1 MAAVTLYPRS
11 FLRMI
16 VLGWLL
22 ATLPLLAAIAFASLS
37 LNGITVRSD
46 AVMHQSAQTARLGWE
61 LPEQLSHMERS
72 LRQYEVLEDATLR
85 EDYAVARK
93 VWRQGSREFAQI
105 PQVAALSGQVEA
117 MLQTEEA
124 AYQQW
129 LAAHEVGPLLATVS
143 EIRNRTFLLLDEAG
157 RSIENERAAF
167 RRGADDVRHQLLVAL
182 VLAISLAGA
191 MFWYGR
197 RVLSRLLSRFE
208 RAVVVLGQNRLDR
221 RIQLKGPEDMQ
232 WVGERLDWLRRRL
245 RVLEQ
250 QRTRILRHVSHELK
264 TPLAALREGASLLHE
279 GVAGTLS
286 PQQAKIAGIMQ
297 SNVLRLQ
304 ALIDSL
310 LKMQQAGFAR
320 EHLEM
325 QPLRIDQIVQQNLET
340 HMLTAR
346 DKRLRLSGSLAPLT
360 VQGGRE
366 ELMTIVNNLIS
377 NAIKFSPEGGNVQ
390 VRLARDGDR
399 AVFDVSDEG
408 PGIPA
413 EDREKIF
420 EPFYRS
426 PHTKHV
432 AGVGLGLAIAREFVA
447 AHRGTLELVPAAGG
461 THLRVTLPLAGEEA

>member
-1 MAAVTLYPRS
+1 MATVTLYPRS

-37 LNGITVRSD
+37 LNGITSRSE
-46 AVMHQSAQTARLGWE
+46 AVMQQSAQTARLGWE

-85 EDYAVARK
+85 DDYALARK
-93 VWRQGSREFAQI
+93 SWQEGCREFAQI
-105 PQVAALSGQVEA
+105 PQVVPLAGQIEA
-117 MLQTEEA
+117 MLQSEEA
-124 AYQQW
+124 AYRQW
-129 LAAHEVGPLLATVS
+129 LASQGTGQLLVTVGD
-143 EIRNRTFLLLDEAG
+143 IRNRTFALLDAAG
-157 RSIENERAAF
+157 RGIEKERTAF
-167 RRGADDVRHQLLVAL
+167 RSRADDLRQQLLVAL
-182 VLAISLAGA
+182 ALAISLAGA
-191 MFWYGR
+191 MFWTGR
-197 RVLSRLLSRFE
+197 RVLARLLSRFE

-264 TPLAALREGASLLHE
+264 TPLAALREGSSLLND

-297 SNVLRLQ
+297 NNVLRLQ

-320 EHLEM
+320 DHLET
-325 QPLRIDQIVQQNLET
+325 QPLRLDQIVQQNLET
-340 HMLTAR
+340 HMLAAR

-360 VQGGRE
+360 VDGGHE
-366 ELMTIVNNLIS
+366 ELTTIVNNLLS
-377 NAIKFSPEGGNVQ
+377 NAIKFSPDGGAVQ
-390 VRLARDGDR
+390 VRLTRDGDS
-399 AVFDVSDEG
+399 AVLDVFDEG

-413 EDREKIF
+413 EDRDKIF

-426 PHTKHV
+426 QKTKHV
-432 AGVGLGLAIAREFVA
+432 AGVGLGLAIAREFAA
-447 AHRGTLELVPAAGG
+447 AHRGTLELVPSAAG
-461 THLRVTLPLAGEEA
+461 THLRATLPLAGGEA

>member
-16 VLGWLL
+16 LLGWLL

-37 LNGITVRSD
+37 LSGITQRSD

-61 LPEQLSHMERS
+61 LPEQLTHMERS
-72 LRQYEVLEDATLR
+72 LRQYEVLGDTTLR
-85 EDYAVARK
+85 DDYALARK
-93 VWRQGSREFAQI
+93 SWRQGCREFAQI
-105 PQVAALSGQVEA
+105 PQLASLAGGIEE
-117 MLQTEEA
+117 MLQKEEA

-129 LAAHEVGPLLATVS
+129 TTAYEVAPLLATVGD
-143 EIRNRTFLLLDEAG
+143 IRYKTFSLLEEAG
-157 RSIENERAAF
+157 HSIDNERAAF
-167 RRGADDVRHQLLVAL
+167 RSRADDLRQQLLIAL
-182 VLAISLAGA
+182 ILAISLAGA

-197 RVLSRLLSRFE
+197 RVLGRLLSRFE

-232 WVGERLDWLRRRL
+232 WVGERLEWLRRRL
-245 RVLEQ
+245 RLLEQ

-264 TPLAALREGASLLHE
+264 TPLAALREGSSLLND

-325 QPLRIDQIVQQNLET
+325 QPLRLDQILQQNLET
-340 HMLTAR
+340 HMLAAR

-360 VQGGRE
+360 VDGGRE
-366 ELMTIVNNLIS
+366 ELTTIVNNLLS
-377 NAIKFSPEGGNVQ
+377 NAII
-390 VRLARDGDR
+390 LARRRGR
-399 AVFDVSDEG
+399 AG
-408 PGIPA
+408 AP
-413 EDREKIF
+413 
-420 EPFYRS
+420 EP
-426 PHTKHV
+426 
-432 AGVGLGLAIAREFVA
+432 
-447 AHRGTLELVPAAGG
+447 
-461 THLRVTLPLAGEEA
+461 